1 MKTKVAIAVGLLLA
15 GGSAW
20 AQQYL
25 IRTVAGGGLPS
36 TPAVATSMALETTT
50 AVAAD
55 TAGNLYFNSSNSV
68 LKVDTLGA
76 LTVVAGSS
84 TLPGYSGDGGA
95 AASAQLMQ
103 PSGLAVDSAGNLY
116 IADTGNNVIRKVT
129 VATGLISTVAGNGTP
144 GYSGNGSL
152 ATIAQLGHPRYV
164 AVDGSGNLFIADSDN
179 SVIRKVT
186 ANTGVIRTVAG
197 TGVPGYLGDGGLAT
211 SARLIPSGLAVDS
224 AGNIYVADATDS
236 VIREVAS
243 GTDIIT
249 TVAGTGT
256 AGFSGDGGKAVS
268 AQLSSPDNVAVDA
281 AGNLYIADAGNF
293 RVRKVVVATGNIT
306 TAAGGGTNSFTNG
319 PATSAQLLAVPS
331 VALDG
336 AGNIYIADGNVVRKV
351 TVATA
356 SISTLAGNGKPGF
369 AGYTGDGGPATS
381 AQLSAPAGVAVDGA
395 ANLYISD
402 TQNYAIREVAAATA
416 TIATVAGN
424 GLPGYSGDGG
434 AATGARIGAAF
445 GGAVDGAGNIY
456 FSDGNVVRKVT
467 AATGVITVAAGNGTT
482 GNSGDGGPATGA
494 QLSNPT
500 SVAVDGSGNL
510 YIADSA
516 SNVVR
521 KVTAATGIITTV
533 AGNGTPGS
541 SGNGGQATSAQLQPT
556 SVAVDGSG
564 NLYIAD
570 LAHAVVRKVT
580 AATQIITTVAGN
592 GTLSASGDGG
602 AALSAGLSPQAVAVD
617 GSGNLYIA
625 DFYTVTNPCG
635 RYCNGTVLFND
646 RIRMVTAATGVITT
660 IAGTGTPGYSGDG
673 GLATGAQLN
682 GPLGVAVDAAGNV
695 YIADSGNNA
704 IRMLTPTAAHAALL
718 SIGSNVPG
726 SLTRG
731 QMGAVYSLVVSDA
744 STGGATSGLVTVTET
759 LPASLTLVS
768 RSGAGWTCSGN
779 TCTRSDVLNP
789 GASYAPISVSVNIAA
804 DAPAQVT
811 DQIAVS
817 GGGSPTVSTT
827 YAIAIAGPP
836 APPVLVSPPNS
847 ALGVLVAPALV
858 WNAADGAASYDV
870 FFGTISPPPAVLTN
884 TTSTSYSPGPLN
896 SGATYYWQ
904 VVSRNAI
911 GTAASAIWS
920 FTTGVPA
927 TGALFVPVTPCRVAD
942 TRGAAG
948 PFGAPSVAAK
958 SIRSFAIPQSACNI
972 PPTAGAYSLNV
983 TVVPAGPLSF
993 LTLWPTGQP
1002 QPLVSTLN
1010 SFGGIVVA
1018 NAAIVPAG
1026 AGGAVSVYASDQT
1039 DVIVDIDGY
1048 FDSTGAPGD
1057 SFYAATP
1064 CRIADTR
1071 NPTATFG
1078 GPSMFPGQTRD
1089 FPIPFSSCGTPAAA
1103 SAYSL
1108 NVTVVPSGA
1117 LAFLTAFPTGPAR
1130 PVVSTL
1136 NSFTGQVVANAALVP
1151 AGTNGSISVYVTGQ
1165 TDVILDTNGYFAQP
1179 GGAGA
1184 LSFYPVTPC
1193 RVADTRNPAGPLG
1206 GPEMTAGST
1215 RSFTIPAGSCYV
1227 PSNAV
1232 AYSVNVTVV
1241 PDVTLTYL
1249 TVWPAGSPK
1258 PPVSTLNSWDG
1269 SIVANAAIVPA
1280 GPGGAISVY
1289 VTDNTQVIL
1298 DINGYFAP

>member
-25 IRTVAGGGLPS
+25 IRTVAGGGLPAA
-36 TPAVATSMALETTT
+36 PAFATNVALETTT
-50 AVAAD
+50 AVAVDA
-55 TAGNLYFNSSNSV
+55 AGNLYFNSSNSV

-95 AASAQLMQ
+95 AVGAQLMQ

-116 IADTGNNVIRKVT
+116 IADTGNSVIRKVAA
-129 VATGLISTVAGNGTP
+129 ATGLISTVAGNGTP

-152 ATIAQLGHPRYV
+152 ATTAQLGHPRHV

-186 ANTGVIRTVAG
+186 ATTGIITTVAG
-197 TGVPGYLGDGGLAT
+197 TGMPGYLGDGGPAT
-211 SARLIPSGLAVDS
+211 GARLIPSGLAVDA

-236 VIREVAS
+236 VIREVAAAT
-243 GTDIIT
+243 GIIA

-256 AGFSGDGGKAVS
+256 AGLSGDGSQAAS
-268 AQLSSPDNVAVDA
+268 AQLSSPDDVAVDA
-281 AGNLYIADAGNF
+281 TGNLYIADAGNL
-293 RVRKVVVATGNIT
+293 RIRKVVVATGIIT
-306 TAAGGGTNSFTNG
+306 TVAGGGTNSFTNG
-319 PATSAQLLAVPS
+319 PATSAQLVAVPS

-336 AGNIYIADGNVVRKV
+336 AGNIYIANGNVVRKV

-356 SISTLAGNGKPGF
+356 SIATLAGNGKPGF
-369 AGYTGDGGPATS
+369 AGYAGDGGPATS
-381 AQLSAPAGVAVDGA
+381 AQLSAAAGVAADAA
-395 ANLYISD
+395 ANIYISD
-402 TQNYAIREVAAATA
+402 SLNYAIRKVAAATA
-416 TIATVAGN
+416 TITTVAGN
-424 GLPGYSGDGG
+424 GLPGYTGDGG
-434 AATGARIGAAF
+434 PATSARIAVPFGA
-445 GGAVDGAGNIY
+445 AVDGAGNIY
-456 FSDGNVVRKVT
+456 FSDSNVVRKVT
-467 AATGVITVAAGNGTT
+467 AATGFIMVVAGNGTT
-482 GNSGDGGPATGA
+482 GNSGDGGPATSA

-510 YIADSA
+510 YIADSFT
-516 SNVVR
+516 NVVR
-521 KVTAATGIITTV
+521 KVTAATGLIATV
-533 AGNGTPGS
+533 AGNGTLGS
-541 SGNGGQATSAQLQPT
+541 SGDGGLATSAQIQPT
-556 SVAVDGSG
+556 GIAVDGSG

-570 LAHAVVRKVT
+570 LNHGIVRKVT
-580 AATQIITTVAGN
+580 ASSGIITTVAGN
-592 GTLSASGDGG
+592 GTLAASGDGG
-602 AALSAGLSPQAVAVD
+602 PAIGAGLAPHALAAD

-635 RYCNGTVLFND
+635 RYCDGTVMFND
-646 RIRMVTAATGVITT
+646 RIRMVSAATGLITT

-673 GLATGAQLN
+673 GLATSAQLN

-695 YIADSGNNA
+695 YVADNGNNA
-704 IRMLTPTAAHAALL
+704 IRMLVPASAHAALL
-718 SIGSNVPG
+718 GIGSNVPG
-726 SLTRG
+726 SLARG

-744 STGGATSGLVTVTET
+744 AAAGPTSGPVTVTET

-768 RSGAGWTCSGN
+768 MSGDGWSCAAN
-779 TCTRSDVLNP
+779 VCTRSDVLNP
-789 GASYAPISVSVNIAA
+789 GASYAPISVSVNVAVDAA
-804 DAPAQVT
+804 AQVT
-811 DQIAVS
+811 GQIAVS
-817 GGGSPTVSTT
+817 GGGAPTVSAT
-827 YAIAIAGPP
+827 YVIAIAGPP
-836 APPVLVSPPNS
+836 APAVLVSPPNS
-847 ALGVLVAPALV
+847 AVGVLVAPTLV
-858 WNAADGAASYDV
+858 WNAADSAVSYDV
-870 FFGTISPPPAVLTN
+870 YFGAISPPPMVTN
-884 TTSTSYSPGPLN
+884 TTSTSYSPGPLS

-904 VVSRNAI
+904 VVSHNVI
-911 GTAASAIWS
+911 GTATSAVWS

-942 TRGAAG
+942 TRNSAG
-948 PFGAPSVAAK
+948 PFGGPSVAAK

-983 TVVPAGPLSF
+983 TAVPAGPLSF
-993 LTLWPTGQP
+993 LTLWPTGQA

-1026 AGGAVSVYASDQT
+1026 SGGAVSVYASDQT
-1039 DVIVDIDGY
+1039 DVILDIDGY
-1048 FDSTGAPGD
+1048 FDASGAAGD

-1071 NPTATFG
+1071 NPAATFG
-1078 GPSMFPGQTRD
+1078 GPSMSPGETRD
-1089 FPIPFSSCGTPAAA
+1089 FPIPLSSCGGPSAAN
-1103 SAYSL
+1103 AYSL

-1117 LAFLTAFPTGPAR
+1117 LAFLTAFPTGPGR
-1130 PVVSTL
+1130 PFVSTL
-1136 NSFTGQVVANAALVP
+1136 NSYTGKVVANAAIVP
-1151 AGTNGSISVYVTGQ
+1151 AGTNGSVSVYVTGQ
-1165 TDVILDTNGYFAQP
+1165 TDVVLDTNGYFGQP

-1184 LSFYPVTPC
+1184 LSFYPVAPC
-1193 RVADTRNPAGPLG
+1193 RVADTRNPSGPLG

-1241 PDVTLTYL
+1241 PDARLQYL
-1249 TVWPAGSPK
+1249 TAWPAGLPM
-1258 PPVSTLNSWDG
+1258 PLASTLNSWDG

-1280 GPGGAISVY
+1280 GTNGAISIY
-1289 VTDNTQVIL
+1289 VTDNTQVVI